1 MRRLGAVGLMALGAA
16 MLTAGKAEAGVDEI
30 SAGVYL
36 HNSCLFNC
44 KNANKEPEPN
54 VEAEMQ
60 FSDIQSWTWI
70 HHPRPYVMASVNLR
84 GATSYAGAGLAWKFD
99 MSPHWAFTPSF
110 GIVVHN
116 GELNNKFANGTPEA
130 AHFFEEHV
138 LLGSRAL
145 FRTSFGLTH
154 QMSDHWNVQA
164 HYEHLSHG
172 QILGHGRNQ
181 GLDEY
186 GIRIGYDFGPH

>member
-1 MRRLGAVGLMALGAA
+1 MRGTAIGLLALGAA
-16 MLTAGKAEAGVDEI
+16 LLPAGKAEAKIEEI
-30 SAGVYL
+30 SLGVYQ

-44 KNANKEPEPN
+44 KNAFKEPEPN
-54 VEAEMQ
+54 IEGEIQ

-70 HHPRPYVMASVNLR
+70 HHPRPYIMASANLE
-84 GATSYAGAGLAWKFD
+84 GATSYAGAGLAWSFH
-99 MSPHWAFTPSF
+99 MSPTWAFTPSF
-110 GIVVHN
+110 GIIAHN

-138 LLGSRAL
+138 LLGSRFL

-154 QMSDHWNVQA
+154 QVSEHWNIQA

-186 GIRIGYDFGPH
+186 GFRFGYVFGPH